1 MKQLQQATGLLRPG
15 QKVIDLGCWPGGWLQ
30 VASELVG
37 PKGRVVGVDLAE
49 MEPLSS
55 LANTFAFT
63 GDFTELSV
71 IEQILNTLT
80 GPAQVLLSDAHPKV
94 TGVRTV
100 DRAREEALLEAIEAS
115 LPRLLEP
122 GGSLLFKLF
131 ECPEAKLVEN
141 RLRPQFEKCKRLS
154 PQASRKGS
162 SEMYFWAESYKG
174 NQAT

>member
-1 MKQLQQATGLLRPG
+1 
-15 QKVIDLGCWPGGWLQ
+15 
-30 VASELVG
+30 VASEVVG
-37 PKGRVVGVDLAE
+37 SKGRVVGVDLAE

-63 GDFTELSV
+63 GDFSEVSV
-71 IEQILNTLT
+71 VEQILEKLT

-100 DRAREEALLEAIEAS
+100 DRAREEALLEAIEAA

-131 ECPEAKLVEN
+131 ECPEAKQVEN
-141 RLRPQFEKCKRLS
+141 RLRTQFTKCKRLS
-154 PQASRKGS
+154 PKASRKGS
-162 SEMYFWAESYKG
+162 SEMYFYADNYKG
-174 NQAT
+174 NEAK